1 MNGKDLFLGL
11 KYVGEDLIDEAENQ
25 PFPSR
30 AARAETPRKSHRPLL
45 IAALIALMLLL
56 VGCGVVYVLKM
67 QDLKLGEAQVTE
79 DRWDN
84 QQHTMV
90 SQTVSQQ
97 TLTLSGLKG
106 TPNYQAAQEWY
117 EFEQTY
123 DPDHQIYF
131 KAKDKPEEFPEEYA
145 FYSPYSREM
154 VDKIEE
160 ISKKYDLQLVGTPV
174 KAQSTKTLLEYLD
187 IGSILLPDAP
197 AEATYDYASYYE
209 GGYFHTDV
217 TFRMTDG
224 TDAWPYKTMLSF
236 LYSPKGCFNNDLF
249 DLTGDDWQERN
260 YTTTSGHEVLILRSP
275 SVWSS
280 GVFCDL
286 EDATV
291 ALRVE
296 TIFQVYTDENGYQEV
311 IETPMTD
318 EQLNQILDTI
328 NFDLKPN
335 PGDPAIL
342 EGQKPSTDLVQ
353 VQNGYT
359 VEVKQVITDGTQVS
373 VTLGI
378 TAPEDVD
385 LEQYLAADRFYTGS
399 LSFDSV
405 RFNPIQS
412 FQPSGGSAN
421 YGTKA
426 DNDGKANTIDFT
438 ATIRQYVEE
447 GVAFPEGTVC
457 SLYLQDL
464 RVNAWNEELCQFDTL
479 WSMEGVWNFD
489 ITLDEGDWR
498 EIEFIKEP
506 ITTKAWTG
514 WDINGNKAFDD
525 VTITSL
531 TLRGFGGTLTSTWE
545 YGSLDLSDGRA
556 ENSPMVMLKDGT
568 EIRLRG
574 DLVPLDW
581 EEDGKLIPLDE
592 VDHLV
597 LMDGTVLYPVTE

>member
-30 AARAETPRKSHRPLL
+30 VAGAEEPRKSRRPLL

-67 QDLKLGEAQVTE
+67 QDLKLGEAQVTQ

-131 KAKDKPEEFPEEYA
+131 EAKDNPEEFPVQYA
-145 FYSPYSREM
+145 FYNPYTQDM
-154 VDKIEE
+154 VNKIEE
-160 ISKKYDLQLVGTPV
+160 ICGKYDLQLVGAPV
-174 KAQSTKTLLEYLD
+174 KAQSAKALLEYLD
-187 IGSILLPDAP
+187 IDSILLPDAP
-197 AEATYDYASYYE
+197 AEAAYDYASYYE

-224 TDAWPYKTMLSF
+224 ADAWPYKTMLSF
-236 LYSPKGCFNNDLF
+236 LYSPKDCFNNDLF
-249 DLTGDDWQERN
+249 DLTGDDWHERN
-260 YTTTSGHEVLILRSP
+260 YTTKSGHDVLILRSP
-275 SVWSS
+275 TVWASW
-280 GVFCDL
+280 VFCDL
-286 EDATV
+286 EEATV

-353 VQNGYT
+353 TQNGYT
-359 VEVKQVITDGTQVS
+359 IEVKQVFTDGQRVAI
-373 VTLGI
+373 TLGL

-385 LEQYLAADRFYTGS
+385 LEQYLNEPGLFFSRQNFEPITGDIYSGSGALDR
-399 LSFDSV
+399 
-405 RFNPIQS
+405 RE
-412 FQPSGGSAN
+412 
-421 YGTKA
+421 
-426 DNDGKANTIDFT
+426 DNDGKANT
-438 ATIRQYVEE
+438 VEFF
-447 GVAFPEGTVC
+447 GVIERNVGDGMAYPQGVTC
-457 SLYLQDL
+457 NLYLENLYAGPWGDP
-464 RVNAWNEELCQFDTL
+464 FDAPL
-479 WSMEGVWNFD
+479 FVEGVWNFN
-489 ITLDEGDWR
+489 ITMEDGDWR
-498 EIEFIKEP
+498 EIEFVREP
-506 ITTKAWTG
+506 ITTKVSTG
-514 WDINGNKAFDD
+514 WDASGNDVFED
-525 VTITSL
+525 VTLTSL
-531 TLRGFGGTLTSTWE
+531 KLRGFGGSFTSTWE
-545 YGSLDLSDGRA
+545 GGGLDLADYRGGKF
-556 ENSPMVMLKDGT
+556 PMVVLKDGT
-568 EIRLRG
+568 QIRLNG
-574 DLVPLDW
+574 SLGIYDH
-581 EEDGKLIPLDE
+581 EDQGKLIPLDD

-597 LMDGTVLYPVTE
+597 LMDGMVLYPVIE

>member
-11 KYVGEDLIDEAENQ
+11 KYVGEDLIDEAENH

-30 AARAETPRKSHRPLL
+30 AGRAETPRKSHRPLL

-67 QDLKLGEAQVTE
+67 QDLKLGEDQVTE

-106 TPNYQAAQEWY
+106 TPSYQAAQEWY

-131 KAKDKPEEFPEEYA
+131 EAKDNPEEFPEEYA

-154 VDKIEE
+154 VDKIVE
-160 ISKKYDLQLVGTPV
+160 ISKKYDLQLVGAPV
-174 KAQSTKTLLEYLD
+174 KAQSAKALLKYLD
-187 IGSILLPDAP
+187 IDSILLPDAP
-197 AEATYDYASYYE
+197 AEAAYDYASYYE

-217 TFRMTDG
+217 TFRMTNG
-224 TDAWPYKTMLSF
+224 TDAWPYQTMLSF
-236 LYSPKGCFNNDLF
+236 LYSPKDCFNNDLF

-260 YTTTSGHEVLILRSP
+260 YTTASGQEVLILRSP

-296 TIFQVYTDENGYQEV
+296 TIFQVYTDENGYPEV

-342 EGQKPSTDLVQ
+342 EGQKPSTDPVQ
-353 VQNGYT
+353 TQNGYSI
-359 VEVKQVITDGTQVS
+359 EVKQAFTDGQRVAI
-373 VTLGI
+373 TLGL
-378 TAPEDVD
+378 TAPEDVN
-385 LEQYLAADRFYTGS
+385 LEQYLNEPGLFFSRQNFEPITGDVYSGSGALDR
-399 LSFDSV
+399 
-405 RFNPIQS
+405 R
-412 FQPSGGSAN
+412 
-421 YGTKA
+421 A
-426 DNDGKANTIDFT
+426 DNDGKANT
-438 ATIRQYVEE
+438 VEFF
-447 GVAFPEGTVC
+447 GVIERNVGDGMAYPQGVTC
-457 SLYLQDL
+457 NLYLENLYAGPWGDP
-464 RVNAWNEELCQFDTL
+464 FDAPL
-479 WSMEGVWNFD
+479 FVEGVWNFD
-489 ITLDEGDWR
+489 ITMEDGDWR
-498 EIEFIKEP
+498 EIEFVREP
-506 ITTKAWTG
+506 ITTKVCTG
-514 WDINGNKAFDD
+514 WDASGNDVFED
-525 VTITSL
+525 VTLTSL
-531 TLRGFGGTLTSTWE
+531 KLRGFGGSFTSTWE
-545 YGSLDLSDGRA
+545 GGGLDLADYRGGKF
-556 ENSPMVMLKDGT
+556 PTVVLKDGT
-568 EIRLRG
+568 EIRLDG
-574 DLVPLDW
+574 GLGFYDP
-581 EEDGKLIPLDE
+581 ENQGKLIPLDD

-597 LMDGTVLYPVTE
+597 LMDGTVLYPVIE

>member
-30 AARAETPRKSHRPLL
+30 VAGAEAPRKTRRPLL

-117 EFEQTY
+117 EFEQSY
-123 DPDHQIYF
+123 DQDHQIYF
-131 KAKDKPEEFPEEYA
+131 EAKDNPEEFPEEYA

-174 KAQSTKTLLEYLD
+174 KAQSTKTLLEYMD

-260 YTTTSGHEVLILRSP
+260 YTTASGQDVLILRSP

-335 PGDPAIL
+335 PGDPNIL

-353 VQNGYT
+353 TQNGYSI
-359 VEVKQVITDGTQVS
+359 EVKQAFTDGQRVAI
-373 VTLGI
+373 TLGL
-378 TAPEDVD
+378 TAPEDVN
-385 LEQYLAADRFYTGS
+385 LEQYLNEPGLFFSRQNFEPITGDVYSGSGALDR
-399 LSFDSV
+399 
-405 RFNPIQS
+405 R
-412 FQPSGGSAN
+412 
-421 YGTKA
+421 A
-426 DNDGKANTIDFT
+426 DNDGKANT
-438 ATIRQYVEE
+438 VEFF
-447 GVAFPEGTVC
+447 GVIERNVGDGMAYPQGVTC
-457 SLYLQDL
+457 NLYLENLYAGPWGDP
-464 RVNAWNEELCQFDTL
+464 FDAPL
-479 WSMEGVWNFD
+479 FVEGVWNFN
-489 ITLDEGDWR
+489 ITMEDGDWR
-498 EIEFIKEP
+498 EIEFVREP
-506 ITTKAWTG
+506 ITTKVSTG
-514 WDINGNKAFDD
+514 WDASGNDVFED
-525 VTITSL
+525 VTLTSL
-531 TLRGFGGTLTSTWE
+531 KLRGFGGSFTSTWE
-545 YGSLDLSDGRA
+545 GGGLDLADYRGGKF
-556 ENSPMVMLKDGT
+556 PMVVLKDGT
-568 EIRLRG
+568 QIRLNG
-574 DLVPLDW
+574 SLGIYDH
-581 EEDGKLIPLDE
+581 EDQGKLIPLDD

-597 LMDGTVLYPVTE
+597 LMDGTVLYPVIE

>member
-30 AARAETPRKSHRPLL
+30 VAGAEEPRKTRRPLL

-67 QDLKLGEAQVTE
+67 QDLKLGEAQVTQ

-131 KAKDKPEEFPEEYA
+131 EAKDNPEEFPEQYA

-154 VDKIEE
+154 VEKIEE
-160 ISKKYDLQLVGTPV
+160 ISKKYDLQLVGAPV
-174 KAQSTKTLLEYLD
+174 KAQSTKALLEYLD

-224 TDAWPYKTMLSF
+224 TDAWPYQSMLSF
-236 LYSPKGCFNNDLF
+236 LYSPKDCFNNDLF
-249 DLTGDDWQERN
+249 DLTGNDWQERN
-260 YTTTSGHEVLILRSP
+260 YTTKSGHDVLILRSP
-275 SVWSS
+275 TVWVSW
-280 GVFCDL
+280 VFCDL
-286 EDATV
+286 EEATV

-335 PGDPAIL
+335 PGDPNIL
-342 EGQKPSTDLVQ
+342 DGQKPSTDLVQ
-353 VQNGYT
+353 TQNGYSI
-359 VEVKQVITDGTQVS
+359 EVKQAFTDGQRVAI
-373 VTLGI
+373 TLGL
-378 TAPEDVD
+378 TAPEDVN
-385 LEQYLAADRFYTGS
+385 LEQYLNEPGLFFSRQNFEPITGDVYSGSGALDR
-399 LSFDSV
+399 
-405 RFNPIQS
+405 R
-412 FQPSGGSAN
+412 
-421 YGTKA
+421 A
-426 DNDGKANTIDFT
+426 DNDGKANT
-438 ATIRQYVEE
+438 VEFF
-447 GVAFPEGTVC
+447 GVIERNVGDGMAYPQGVTC
-457 SLYLQDL
+457 NLYLENLYASPWGDP
-464 RVNAWNEELCQFDTL
+464 FDAPL
-479 WSMEGVWNFD
+479 FVEGVWNFD
-489 ITLDEGDWR
+489 ITMEDGDWR
-498 EIEFIKEP
+498 EIEFVQEP
-506 ITTKAWTG
+506 VTTKVCTG
-514 WDINGNKAFDD
+514 WDASGNDVFED
-525 VTITSL
+525 VTLTSL
-531 TLRGFGGTLTSTWE
+531 KLRGFGGSFTSTWE
-545 YGSLDLSDGRA
+545 GGGLDLADYRGGKF
-556 ENSPMVMLKDGT
+556 PTVVLKDGT
-568 EIRLRG
+568 EIRLDG
-574 DLVPLDW
+574 GLGFYDP
-581 EEDGKLIPLDE
+581 ENQGKLIPLDE

-597 LMDGTVLYPVTE
+597 LMDGTVLYPVIE

>member
-30 AARAETPRKSHRPLL
+30 GIEEKTHRKKPRPLL

-67 QDLKLGEAQVTE
+67 QDLKLGEAQVTQ

-131 KAKDKPEEFPEEYA
+131 EAKDNPEEFPVQYA
-145 FYSPYSREM
+145 FYNPYTQDM
-154 VDKIEE
+154 VNKIEE
-160 ISKKYDLQLVGTPV
+160 ICGKYDLQLVGAPV
-174 KAQSTKTLLEYLD
+174 KAQSAKALLEYLD
-187 IGSILLPDAP
+187 IDSILLPDAP
-197 AEATYDYASYYE
+197 AEAAYDYASYYE

-224 TDAWPYKTMLSF
+224 ADAWPYQSMLSF
-236 LYSPKGCFNNDLF
+236 LYSPKDCFNNDLF
-249 DLTGDDWQERN
+249 DLTGDDWHERN
-260 YTTTSGHEVLILRSP
+260 YTTKSGHDVLILRSP
-275 SVWSS
+275 TVWASW
-280 GVFCDL
+280 VFCDL
-286 EDATV
+286 EEATV

-335 PGDPAIL
+335 PGDPNIL
-342 EGQKPSTDLVQ
+342 EGQKSSTDLVQ
-353 VQNGYT
+353 TQNGYT
-359 VEVKQVITDGTQVS
+359 IEVKQVFTDGQRVAI
-373 VTLGI
+373 TLGL

-385 LEQYLAADRFYTGS
+385 LEQYLNEPGLFFSRQNFGPITGDIYSGSGALDR
-399 LSFDSV
+399 
-405 RFNPIQS
+405 RE
-412 FQPSGGSAN
+412 
-421 YGTKA
+421 
-426 DNDGKANTIDFT
+426 DNDGKANT
-438 ATIRQYVEE
+438 VEFF
-447 GVAFPEGTVC
+447 GVIERNVVDGMAYPQGVTC
-457 SLYLQDL
+457 NLYLENLYAGPWGDP
-464 RVNAWNEELCQFDTL
+464 FDAPL
-479 WSMEGVWNFD
+479 FVEGVWNFN
-489 ITLDEGDWR
+489 ITMEDGDWR
-498 EIEFIKEP
+498 EIEFVREP
-506 ITTKAWTG
+506 ITTKVSTG
-514 WDINGNKAFDD
+514 WDASGNDVFED
-525 VTITSL
+525 VTLTSL
-531 TLRGFGGTLTSTWE
+531 KLRGFGGSFTSTWE
-545 YGSLDLSDGRA
+545 GGGLDLADYRGGKF
-556 ENSPMVMLKDGT
+556 PTVVLKDGT
-568 EIRLRG
+568 KIRLNG
-574 DLVPLDW
+574 SLGIYDH
-581 EEDGKLIPLDE
+581 EDQGKLIPLDD

-597 LMDGTVLYPVTE
+597 LMDGTVLYPVIE

>member
-30 AARAETPRKSHRPLL
+30 VAGAEEPRKTRRPLL

-67 QDLKLGEAQVTE
+67 QDLKLGEAQVTQ

-131 KAKDKPEEFPEEYA
+131 EAKDNPEEFPVQYA
-145 FYSPYSREM
+145 FYNPYTQDM
-154 VDKIEE
+154 VNKIEE
-160 ISKKYDLQLVGTPV
+160 ICGKYDLQLVGAPV
-174 KAQSTKTLLEYLD
+174 KAQSAKALLEYLD
-187 IGSILLPDAP
+187 IDSILLPDAP
-197 AEATYDYASYYE
+197 AEAAYDYASYYE

-224 TDAWPYKTMLSF
+224 ADAWPYQSMLSF
-236 LYSPKGCFNNDLF
+236 LYSPKDCFNNDLF
-249 DLTGDDWQERN
+249 DLTGDDWHERN
-260 YTTTSGHEVLILRSP
+260 YTTKSGHDVLILRSP
-275 SVWSS
+275 TVWASW
-280 GVFCDL
+280 VFCDL
-286 EDATV
+286 EEATV

-335 PGDPAIL
+335 PGDPNIL

-353 VQNGYT
+353 TQNGYT
-359 VEVKQVITDGTQVS
+359 IEVKQVFTDGQRVAI
-373 VTLGI
+373 TLGL

-385 LEQYLAADRFYTGS
+385 LEQYLNEPGLFFSRQNFEPITGDIYSGSGALDR
-399 LSFDSV
+399 
-405 RFNPIQS
+405 R
-412 FQPSGGSAN
+412 
-421 YGTKA
+421 A
-426 DNDGKANTIDFT
+426 DNDGKANT
-438 ATIRQYVEE
+438 VEFF
-447 GVAFPEGTVC
+447 GVIERNVGDGLAYLQGVTC
-457 SLYLQDL
+457 NLYLENLYAGPWGDP
-464 RVNAWNEELCQFDTL
+464 FDAPL
-479 WSMEGVWNFD
+479 FVEGVWNFN
-489 ITLDEGDWR
+489 ITMEDGDWR
-498 EIEFIKEP
+498 EIEFVREP
-506 ITTKAWTG
+506 ITTKVSTG
-514 WDINGNKAFDD
+514 WDASGNDVFED
-525 VTITSL
+525 VTLTSL
-531 TLRGFGGTLTSTWE
+531 KLRGFGGSFTSTWE
-545 YGSLDLSDGRA
+545 GGGLDLADYRGGKF
-556 ENSPMVMLKDGT
+556 PMVVLKDGT
-568 EIRLRG
+568 QIRLNG
-574 DLVPLDW
+574 SLGIYDH
-581 EEDGKLIPLDE
+581 EDQGKLIPLDD

-597 LMDGTVLYPVTE
+597 LMDGTVLYPVIG

>member
-30 AARAETPRKSHRPLL
+30 VAGAEEPRKTRRPLL

-67 QDLKLGEAQVTE
+67 QDLKLGEAQVTQ

-131 KAKDKPEEFPEEYA
+131 EAKDNPEEFPVQYA
-145 FYSPYSREM
+145 FYNPYTQDM
-154 VDKIEE
+154 VNKIEE
-160 ISKKYDLQLVGTPV
+160 ICGKYDLQLVGAPV
-174 KAQSTKTLLEYLD
+174 KAQSAKALLEYLD
-187 IGSILLPDAP
+187 IDSILLPDAP
-197 AEATYDYASYYE
+197 AEAAYDYASYYE

-224 TDAWPYKTMLSF
+224 ADAWPYQSMLSF
-236 LYSPKGCFNNDLF
+236 LYSPKDCFNNDLF
-249 DLTGDDWQERN
+249 DLTGDDWHERN
-260 YTTTSGHEVLILRSP
+260 YTTKSGHDVLILRSP
-275 SVWSS
+275 TVWASW
-280 GVFCDL
+280 VFCDL
-286 EDATV
+286 EEATV

-335 PGDPAIL
+335 PGDPNIL
-342 EGQKPSTDLVQ
+342 DGQKPSTDLVQ
-353 VQNGYT
+353 TQNGYSI
-359 VEVKQVITDGTQVS
+359 EVKQAFTDGQRVAI
-373 VTLGI
+373 TLGM
-378 TAPEDVD
+378 TAPEDVN
-385 LEQYLAADRFYTGS
+385 LEQYLNEPGLFFSRQNFEPITGDIYSGSGALDR
-399 LSFDSV
+399 
-405 RFNPIQS
+405 RE
-412 FQPSGGSAN
+412 
-421 YGTKA
+421 
-426 DNDGKANTIDFT
+426 DNDGKANT
-438 ATIRQYVEE
+438 VEFF
-447 GVAFPEGTVC
+447 GVIERNVGDGMAYPQGVTC
-457 SLYLQDL
+457 NLYLENLYAGPWGDP
-464 RVNAWNEELCQFDTL
+464 FDAPL
-479 WSMEGVWNFD
+479 FVEGVWNFD
-489 ITLDEGDWR
+489 ITMEDGDWR
-498 EIEFIKEP
+498 EIEFVREP
-506 ITTKAWTG
+506 ITTKVSTG
-514 WDINGNKAFDD
+514 WDASGNDVFED
-525 VTITSL
+525 VTLTSL
-531 TLRGFGGTLTSTWE
+531 KLRGFGGSFTSTWE
-545 YGSLDLSDGRA
+545 GGGLDLADYRGGKF
-556 ENSPMVMLKDGT
+556 PMVVLKDGT
-568 EIRLRG
+568 QIRLNG
-574 DLVPLDW
+574 SLGIYDH
-581 EEDGKLIPLDE
+581 EDQGKLIPLDD

-597 LMDGTVLYPVTE
+597 LMDGTVLYPVIE

>member
-30 AARAETPRKSHRPLL
+30 VAGAEEPRKTRRPLL

-67 QDLKLGEAQVTE
+67 QDLKLGEAQVTQ

-131 KAKDKPEEFPEEYA
+131 EAKDNPEEFPVQYA
-145 FYSPYSREM
+145 FYNPYTQDM
-154 VDKIEE
+154 VNKIEE
-160 ISKKYDLQLVGTPV
+160 ICGKYDLQLVGAPV
-174 KAQSTKTLLEYLD
+174 KAQSAKALLEYLD
-187 IGSILLPDAP
+187 IDSILLPDAP
-197 AEATYDYASYYE
+197 AEAAYDYASYYE

-224 TDAWPYKTMLSF
+224 ADAWPYQSMLSF
-236 LYSPKGCFNNDLF
+236 LYSPKDCFNNDLF
-249 DLTGDDWQERN
+249 DLTGNDWHERN
-260 YTTTSGHEVLILRSP
+260 YTTKSGHDVLILRSP
-275 SVWSS
+275 TVWASW
-280 GVFCDL
+280 VFCDL
-286 EDATV
+286 EEATV

-311 IETPMTD
+311 IKTPMTD

-335 PGDPAIL
+335 PGDPNIL

-353 VQNGYT
+353 TQNGYSI
-359 VEVKQVITDGTQVS
+359 EVKQAFTDGQRVAI
-373 VTLGI
+373 TLGL
-378 TAPEDVD
+378 TAPEDVN
-385 LEQYLAADRFYTGS
+385 LEQYLNEPGLFFSRQNFEPITGDIYSGSGALDR
-399 LSFDSV
+399 
-405 RFNPIQS
+405 R
-412 FQPSGGSAN
+412 
-421 YGTKA
+421 A
-426 DNDGKANTIDFT
+426 DNDGKANT
-438 ATIRQYVEE
+438 VEFF
-447 GVAFPEGTVC
+447 GVIERNVGDGMAYPQGVTC
-457 SLYLQDL
+457 NLYLENLYAGPWGDP
-464 RVNAWNEELCQFDTL
+464 FDAPL
-479 WSMEGVWNFD
+479 FVEGVWNFD
-489 ITLDEGDWR
+489 ITMEDGDWR
-498 EIEFIKEP
+498 EIEFVSEP
-506 ITTKAWTG
+506 ITTKVSTG
-514 WDINGNKAFDD
+514 WDANGNDVFDD
-525 VTITSL
+525 VTLTSL
-531 TLRGFGGTLTSTWE
+531 KLRGFGGSFTSTWE
-545 YGSLDLSDGRA
+545 GGGLDLADYRSGKF
-556 ENSPMVMLKDGT
+556 PKVVLKDGT
-568 EIRLRG
+568 EIRLDG
-574 DLVPLDW
+574 GLGFYDL
-581 EEDGKLIPLDE
+581 ENQGKLIPLDE

-597 LMDGTVLYPVTE
+597 LMDGMVLYPVTA

>member
-30 AARAETPRKSHRPLL
+30 VAGAEEPRKTRRPLL

-67 QDLKLGEAQVTE
+67 QDLKLGEAQVTQ

-131 KAKDKPEEFPEEYA
+131 EAKDNPEEFPVQYA
-145 FYSPYSREM
+145 FYNPYTQDM
-154 VDKIEE
+154 VNKIEE
-160 ISKKYDLQLVGTPV
+160 ICGKYDLQLVGAPV
-174 KAQSTKTLLEYLD
+174 KAQSAKALLEYLD
-187 IGSILLPDAP
+187 IDSILLPDAP
-197 AEATYDYASYYE
+197 AEAAYDYASYYE

-224 TDAWPYKTMLSF
+224 ADAWPYQSMLSF
-236 LYSPKGCFNNDLF
+236 LYSPKDCFNNDLF
-249 DLTGDDWQERN
+249 DLTGDDWHERN
-260 YTTTSGHEVLILRSP
+260 YTTKSGHDVLILRSP
-275 SVWSS
+275 TVWASW
-280 GVFCDL
+280 VFCDL
-286 EDATV
+286 EEATV

-335 PGDPAIL
+335 PGDPNIL

-353 VQNGYT
+353 TQNGYT
-359 VEVKQVITDGTQVS
+359 IEVKQVFTDGQRVAI
-373 VTLGI
+373 TLGL

-385 LEQYLAADRFYTGS
+385 LEQYLNEPGLFFSRQNFEPITGDIYSGSGALDR
-399 LSFDSV
+399 
-405 RFNPIQS
+405 R
-412 FQPSGGSAN
+412 
-421 YGTKA
+421 A
-426 DNDGKANTIDFT
+426 DNDGKANT
-438 ATIRQYVEE
+438 VEFF
-447 GVAFPEGTVC
+447 GVIERNVGDGMAYPQGVTC
-457 SLYLQDL
+457 NLYLENLYAGPWGDP
-464 RVNAWNEELCQFDTL
+464 FDAPL
-479 WSMEGVWNFD
+479 FVEGVWNFD
-489 ITLDEGDWR
+489 ITMEDGDWR
-498 EIEFIKEP
+498 EIEFVREP
-506 ITTKAWTG
+506 ITTKVCTG
-514 WDINGNKAFDD
+514 WDASGNDVFED
-525 VTITSL
+525 VTLTSL
-531 TLRGFGGTLTSTWE
+531 KLRGFGGSFTSTWE
-545 YGSLDLSDGRA
+545 GGGLDLADYRGGKF
-556 ENSPMVMLKDGT
+556 PMVVLKDGT
-568 EIRLRG
+568 QIRLNG
-574 DLVPLDW
+574 SLWIYDH
-581 EEDGKLIPLDE
+581 EDQGKLIPLDD

-597 LMDGTVLYPVTE
+597 LMDGTVLYPVIE

>member
-30 AARAETPRKSHRPLL
+30 VAGAEEPRKTRRPLL

-67 QDLKLGEAQVTE
+67 QDLKLGEAQVTQ

-131 KAKDKPEEFPEEYA
+131 EAKDNPEEFPVQYA
-145 FYSPYSREM
+145 FYNPYTQDM
-154 VDKIEE
+154 VNKIEE
-160 ISKKYDLQLVGTPV
+160 ICGKYDLQLVGAPV
-174 KAQSTKTLLEYLD
+174 KAQSAKALLEYLD
-187 IGSILLPDAP
+187 IDSILLPDAP
-197 AEATYDYASYYE
+197 AEAAYDYASYYE

-224 TDAWPYKTMLSF
+224 ADAWPYKTMLSF

-260 YTTTSGHEVLILRSP
+260 YTTKSGHDVLILRSP

-296 TIFQVYTDENGYQEV
+296 TIFQVYTDENGYPEV
-311 IETPMTD
+311 LETPMTD

-335 PGDPAIL
+335 PGDPNIL

-353 VQNGYT
+353 TQNGYT
-359 VEVKQVITDGTQVS
+359 IEVKQVFTDGQRVAI
-373 VTLGI
+373 TLGL

-385 LEQYLAADRFYTGS
+385 LEQYLNEPGLFFSRQNFEPITGDIYSGSGALDR
-399 LSFDSV
+399 
-405 RFNPIQS
+405 RE
-412 FQPSGGSAN
+412 
-421 YGTKA
+421 
-426 DNDGKANTIDFT
+426 DNDGKANT
-438 ATIRQYVEE
+438 VEFF
-447 GVAFPEGTVC
+447 GVIERNVGDGMAYPQGVTC
-457 SLYLQDL
+457 NLYLENLYAGPWGDP
-464 RVNAWNEELCQFDTL
+464 FDAPL
-479 WSMEGVWNFD
+479 FVEGVWNFN
-489 ITLDEGDWR
+489 ITMEDGDWR
-498 EIEFIKEP
+498 EIEFVREP
-506 ITTKAWTG
+506 ITTKVSTG
-514 WDINGNKAFDD
+514 WDASGNDVFED
-525 VTITSL
+525 VTLTSL
-531 TLRGFGGTLTSTWE
+531 KLRGFGGSFTSTWE
-545 YGSLDLSDGRA
+545 GGGLDLADYRGGKF
-556 ENSPMVMLKDGT
+556 PMVVLKNGT
-568 EIRLRG
+568 QIRLDG
-574 DLVPLDW
+574 GLGFYDL
-581 EEDGKLIPLDE
+581 ENQGKLIPLDE

-597 LMDGTVLYPVTE
+597 LMDGMVLYPVIE

>member
-30 AARAETPRKSHRPLL
+30 VAGAEEPRKTRRPLL
-45 IAALIALMLLL
+45 IAALIALMLLV

-67 QDLKLGEAQVTE
+67 QDLKLGEAQVTQ

-131 KAKDKPEEFPEEYA
+131 EAKDNPEEFPVQYA
-145 FYSPYSREM
+145 FYNPYTQDM
-154 VDKIEE
+154 VNKIEE
-160 ISKKYDLQLVGTPV
+160 ICGKYDLQLVGAPV
-174 KAQSTKTLLEYLD
+174 KAQSAKALLEYLD
-187 IGSILLPDAP
+187 IDSILLPDAP
-197 AEATYDYASYYE
+197 AEAAYDYASYYE

-236 LYSPKGCFNNDLF
+236 LYSPKDCFNNDLF
-249 DLTGDDWQERN
+249 DLTGDDWHERN
-260 YTTTSGHEVLILRSP
+260 YTTKSGHDVLILRSP
-275 SVWSS
+275 TVWASW
-280 GVFCDL
+280 VFCDL
-286 EDATV
+286 EEATV

-335 PGDPAIL
+335 PGDPNIL

-353 VQNGYT
+353 TQNGYT
-359 VEVKQVITDGTQVS
+359 IEVKQVFTDGQRVAI
-373 VTLGI
+373 TLGL

-385 LEQYLAADRFYTGS
+385 LEQYLNEPGLFFSRQNFEPITGDIYSGSGALDR
-399 LSFDSV
+399 
-405 RFNPIQS
+405 R
-412 FQPSGGSAN
+412 
-421 YGTKA
+421 A
-426 DNDGKANTIDFT
+426 DNDGKANT
-438 ATIRQYVEE
+438 VEFF
-447 GVAFPEGTVC
+447 GVIERNVGDGLAYLQGVTC
-457 SLYLQDL
+457 NLYLENLYAGPWGDP
-464 RVNAWNEELCQFDTL
+464 FDAPL
-479 WSMEGVWNFD
+479 FVEGVWNFN
-489 ITLDEGDWR
+489 ITMEDGDWR
-498 EIEFIKEP
+498 EIEFVREP
-506 ITTKAWTG
+506 ITTKVSTG
-514 WDINGNKAFDD
+514 WDASGNDVFED
-525 VTITSL
+525 VTLTSL
-531 TLRGFGGTLTSTWE
+531 KLRGFGGSFTSTWE
-545 YGSLDLSDGRA
+545 GGGLDLADYRGGKF
-556 ENSPMVMLKDGT
+556 PTVVLKDGT
-568 EIRLRG
+568 QIRLNG
-574 DLVPLDW
+574 SLGIYDH
-581 EEDGKLIPLDE
+581 EDQGKLIPLDD

-597 LMDGTVLYPVTE
+597 LMDGTVLYPVIE

>member
-25 PFPSR
+25 PFPSQV
-30 AARAETPRKSHRPLL
+30 AGAEEPRKTRRPLL

-67 QDLKLGEAQVTE
+67 QDLKLGEAQVTQ

-131 KAKDKPEEFPEEYA
+131 EAKDNPEEFPVQYA
-145 FYSPYSREM
+145 FYNPYTQDM

-160 ISKKYDLQLVGTPV
+160 ICGKYDLQLVGAPV

-236 LYSPKGCFNNDLF
+236 LYSPKDCFNNDLF

-335 PGDPAIL
+335 PGDPNIL
-342 EGQKPSTDLVQ
+342 DRQKPSTDLVQ
-353 VQNGYT
+353 TQNGYSI
-359 VEVKQVITDGTQVS
+359 EVKQAFTDGQRVAI
-373 VTLGI
+373 TLGL
-378 TAPEDVD
+378 TAPEDVNV
-385 LEQYLAADRFYTGS
+385 EQYLNEPGLFFSRQNFEPITGDVYSGSGALDR
-399 LSFDSV
+399 
-405 RFNPIQS
+405 R
-412 FQPSGGSAN
+412 
-421 YGTKA
+421 A
-426 DNDGKANTIDFT
+426 DNDGKANT
-438 ATIRQYVEE
+438 VEFF
-447 GVAFPEGTVC
+447 GVIERNVGDGMAYPQGVTC
-457 SLYLQDL
+457 NLYLENLYAGPWGDP
-464 RVNAWNEELCQFDTL
+464 FDAPL
-479 WSMEGVWNFD
+479 FVEGVWNFD
-489 ITLDEGDWR
+489 ITLEDGDWR
-498 EIEFIKEP
+498 EIEFVQEP
-506 ITTKAWTG
+506 VTTKVCTG
-514 WDINGNKAFDD
+514 WDASGNDVFED
-525 VTITSL
+525 VTLTSL
-531 TLRGFGGTLTSTWE
+531 KLRGFGGSFTSTWE
-545 YGSLDLSDGRA
+545 GGGLDLADYRGGKF
-556 ENSPMVMLKDGT
+556 PTVVLKDGT
-568 EIRLRG
+568 EIRLDG
-574 DLVPLDW
+574 GLGFYDP
-581 EEDGKLIPLDE
+581 ENQGKLIPLDE

>member
-30 AARAETPRKSHRPLL
+30 VAGAEEPRKSRRPLL

-67 QDLKLGEAQVTE
+67 QDLKLGEAQVTQ

-131 KAKDKPEEFPEEYA
+131 EAKDNPEEFPVQYA
-145 FYSPYSREM
+145 FYNPYTQDM
-154 VDKIEE
+154 VNKIEE
-160 ISKKYDLQLVGTPV
+160 ICGKYDLQLVGAPV
-174 KAQSTKTLLEYLD
+174 KAQSAKALLEYLD
-187 IGSILLPDAP
+187 IDSILLPDAP
-197 AEATYDYASYYE
+197 AEAAYDYASYYE

-236 LYSPKGCFNNDLF
+236 LYSPKDCFNNDLF
-249 DLTGDDWQERN
+249 DLTGDDWHERN
-260 YTTTSGHEVLILRSP
+260 YTTKSGHDVLILRSP
-275 SVWSS
+275 TVWASW
-280 GVFCDL
+280 VFCDL
-286 EDATV
+286 EEATV

-335 PGDPAIL
+335 PGDPNIL

-353 VQNGYT
+353 TQNGYT
-359 VEVKQVITDGTQVS
+359 IEVKQVFTDGQRVAI
-373 VTLGI
+373 TLGL

-385 LEQYLAADRFYTGS
+385 LEQYLNEPGLFFSRQNFEPITGDVYSGSGALDR
-399 LSFDSV
+399 
-405 RFNPIQS
+405 R
-412 FQPSGGSAN
+412 
-421 YGTKA
+421 A
-426 DNDGKANTIDFT
+426 DNDGKANT
-438 ATIRQYVEE
+438 VEFF
-447 GVAFPEGTVC
+447 GVIERNVGDGMAYPQGVTC
-457 SLYLQDL
+457 NLYLENLYAGPWGDP
-464 RVNAWNEELCQFDTL
+464 FDAPL
-479 WSMEGVWNFD
+479 FVEGVWNFN
-489 ITLDEGDWR
+489 ITMEDGDWR
-498 EIEFIKEP
+498 EIEFVREP
-506 ITTKAWTG
+506 ITTKVSTG
-514 WDINGNKAFDD
+514 WDASGNDVFED
-525 VTITSL
+525 VTLTSL
-531 TLRGFGGTLTSTWE
+531 KLRGFGGSFTSTWE
-545 YGSLDLSDGRA
+545 GGGLDLADYRGGKF
-556 ENSPMVMLKDGT
+556 PTVVLKDGT
-568 EIRLRG
+568 QIRLNG
-574 DLVPLDW
+574 SLGIYDH
-581 EEDGKLIPLDE
+581 EDQGKLIPLDD

-597 LMDGTVLYPVTE
+597 LMDGTVLYPVIE

>member
-30 AARAETPRKSHRPLL
+30 VAGAEEPRKTRRPLL

-67 QDLKLGEAQVTE
+67 QDLKLGEAQVTQ

-131 KAKDKPEEFPEEYA
+131 EAKDNPEEFPVQYA
-145 FYSPYSREM
+145 FYNPYTQDM
-154 VDKIEE
+154 VNKIEE
-160 ISKKYDLQLVGTPV
+160 ICGKYDLQLVGAPV
-174 KAQSTKTLLEYLD
+174 KAQSAKALLEYLD
-187 IGSILLPDAP
+187 IDSILLPDAP
-197 AEATYDYASYYE
+197 AEAAYDYASYYE

-217 TFRMTDG
+217 TFRMTNG
-224 TDAWPYKTMLSF
+224 TDAWPYQTMLSF

-260 YTTTSGHEVLILRSP
+260 YTTASGQDVLILRSP

-311 IETPMTD
+311 IETPMTN

-335 PGDPAIL
+335 PGDPNIL
-342 EGQKPSTDLVQ
+342 EGQKSSTDLVQ
-353 VQNGYT
+353 TQNGYT
-359 VEVKQVITDGTQVS
+359 IEVKKAFTDGQRVAI
-373 VTLGI
+373 TLGL

-385 LEQYLAADRFYTGS
+385 LEQYLNEPGLFFSRQNFEPITGGIYSGSGALDR
-399 LSFDSV
+399 
-405 RFNPIQS
+405 R
-412 FQPSGGSAN
+412 
-421 YGTKA
+421 A
-426 DNDGKANTIDFT
+426 DNDGKANT
-438 ATIRQYVEE
+438 VEFF
-447 GVAFPEGTVC
+447 GVIERNVGDGMAYPQGVTC
-457 SLYLQDL
+457 NLYLENLYAGPWGDP
-464 RVNAWNEELCQFDTL
+464 FDAPL
-479 WSMEGVWNFD
+479 FVEGVWNFD
-489 ITLDEGDWR
+489 ITMEDGDWR
-498 EIEFIKEP
+498 EIEFVREP
-506 ITTKAWTG
+506 ITTKVSTG
-514 WDINGNKAFDD
+514 WDASGNDVFED
-525 VTITSL
+525 VTLTSL
-531 TLRGFGGTLTSTWE
+531 KLRGFGGSFTSTWE
-545 YGSLDLSDGRA
+545 GGGLDLADYRGGKF
-556 ENSPMVMLKDGT
+556 PTVVLKDGT
-568 EIRLRG
+568 QIRLNG
-574 DLVPLDW
+574 SLGIYDH
-581 EEDGKLIPLDE
+581 EDQGKLIPLDD
-592 VDHLV
+592 VGHLV
-597 LMDGTVLYPVTE
+597 LMDGTVLYPVIG

>member
-25 PFPSR
+25 LFPSR
-30 AARAETPRKSHRPLL
+30 AVRVETPRKSRRPLL

-67 QDLKLGEAQVTE
+67 QDLKLGEAQVTQ

-117 EFEQTY
+117 EFEQSY
-123 DPDHQIYF
+123 DQDHQIYF
-131 KAKDKPEEFPEEYA
+131 EAKDNPEEFPEEYA

-174 KAQSTKTLLEYLD
+174 KAQSTKALLEYLD

-353 VQNGYT
+353 TQNGYT
-359 VEVKQVITDGTQVS
+359 IEVKQVFTDGQRVAI
-373 VTLGI
+373 TLGL

-385 LEQYLAADRFYTGS
+385 LEQYLNEPGLFFSRQNFEPITGVIYSGSGALDR
-399 LSFDSV
+399 
-405 RFNPIQS
+405 RE
-412 FQPSGGSAN
+412 
-421 YGTKA
+421 
-426 DNDGKANTIDFT
+426 DNDGKANT
-438 ATIRQYVEE
+438 VEFF
-447 GVAFPEGTVC
+447 GVIERNVGDGMAYPQGVTC
-457 SLYLQDL
+457 NLYLENLYAGPWGDP
-464 RVNAWNEELCQFDTL
+464 FDAPL
-479 WSMEGVWNFD
+479 FVEGVWNFD
-489 ITLDEGDWR
+489 ITMEDGDWR
-498 EIEFIKEP
+498 EIEFVQEP
-506 ITTKAWTG
+506 ITTKVCTG
-514 WDINGNKAFDD
+514 WDASGND
-525 VTITSL
+525 VFEDVALTSL
-531 TLRGFGGTLTSTWE
+531 KLRGFGGSFTSTWE
-545 YGSLDLSDGRA
+545 GGGLDLADYRGGKF
-556 ENSPMVMLKDGT
+556 PTVVLKDGT
-568 EIRLRG
+568 EIRLDG
-574 DLVPLDW
+574 GLGFYDP
-581 EEDGKLIPLDE
+581 ENQGKLIPLDE

-597 LMDGTVLYPVTE
+597 LMDGTVLYPVAE

>member
-30 AARAETPRKSHRPLL
+30 VAGAEEPRKSRRPLL

-67 QDLKLGEAQVTE
+67 QDLKLGEAQVTQ

-131 KAKDKPEEFPEEYA
+131 EAKDNPEEFPVQYA
-145 FYSPYSREM
+145 FYNPYTQDM
-154 VDKIEE
+154 VNKIEE
-160 ISKKYDLQLVGTPV
+160 ICGKYDLQLVGAPV
-174 KAQSTKTLLEYLD
+174 KAQSAKALLEYLD
-187 IGSILLPDAP
+187 ISSILLPDAP
-197 AEATYDYASYYE
+197 AEAAYDYASYYE

-224 TDAWPYKTMLSF
+224 ADAWPYKTMLSF
-236 LYSPKGCFNNDLF
+236 LYSPKDCFNNDLF
-249 DLTGDDWQERN
+249 DLTGNDWQERN
-260 YTTTSGHEVLILRSP
+260 YTTKSGHDVLILRSP
-275 SVWSS
+275 TVWASW
-280 GVFCDL
+280 VFCDL
-286 EDATV
+286 EEATV

-335 PGDPAIL
+335 PGDPNIL

-353 VQNGYT
+353 TQNGYT
-359 VEVKQVITDGTQVS
+359 IEVKQVFTDGQRVAI
-373 VTLGI
+373 TLGL

-385 LEQYLAADRFYTGS
+385 LEQYLNEPGLFFSRQNFEPITGDIYSGSGALDR
-399 LSFDSV
+399 
-405 RFNPIQS
+405 RE
-412 FQPSGGSAN
+412 
-421 YGTKA
+421 
-426 DNDGKANTIDFT
+426 DNDGKANT
-438 ATIRQYVEE
+438 VEFF
-447 GVAFPEGTVC
+447 GVIERNVGDGLAYLQGVTC
-457 SLYLQDL
+457 NLYLENLYAGPWGDP
-464 RVNAWNEELCQFDTL
+464 FDAPL
-479 WSMEGVWNFD
+479 FVEGVWNFD
-489 ITLDEGDWR
+489 ITMEDGDWR
-498 EIEFIKEP
+498 EIEFVREP
-506 ITTKAWTG
+506 ITTKVCTG
-514 WDINGNKAFDD
+514 WDASGNDVFDD
-525 VTITSL
+525 VTLTSL
-531 TLRGFGGTLTSTWE
+531 KLRGFGGSFTSTWE
-545 YGSLDLSDGRA
+545 GGGLDLADYRGGKF
-556 ENSPMVMLKDGT
+556 PMVVLKDGT
-568 EIRLRG
+568 QIRLNG
-574 DLVPLDW
+574 SLGIYDH
-581 EEDGKLIPLDE
+581 EDQGKLIPLDD

-597 LMDGTVLYPVTE
+597 LMDGTVLYPVIE

>member
-30 AARAETPRKSHRPLL
+30 GIEEKTHRKKPRPLL

-67 QDLKLGEAQVTE
+67 QDLKLGEAQVTQ

-117 EFEQTY
+117 EFEQSY
-123 DPDHQIYF
+123 DQDHQIYF
-131 KAKDKPEEFPEEYA
+131 EAKDNPEEFPEEYA

-154 VDKIEE
+154 VDKIVE

-335 PGDPAIL
+335 PGDPNIL
-342 EGQKPSTDLVQ
+342 DGQKPSTDLVQ
-353 VQNGYT
+353 TQNGYSI
-359 VEVKQVITDGTQVS
+359 EVKQAFTDGQRVAI
-373 VTLGI
+373 TLGL
-378 TAPEDVD
+378 TAPEDVN
-385 LEQYLAADRFYTGS
+385 LEQYLNEPGLFFSRQNFEPITGDVYSGSGALDR
-399 LSFDSV
+399 
-405 RFNPIQS
+405 R
-412 FQPSGGSAN
+412 
-421 YGTKA
+421 A
-426 DNDGKANTIDFT
+426 DNDGKANT
-438 ATIRQYVEE
+438 VEFF
-447 GVAFPEGTVC
+447 GVIERNVGDGMAYPQGVTC
-457 SLYLQDL
+457 NLYLENLYASPWGDP
-464 RVNAWNEELCQFDTL
+464 FDAPL
-479 WSMEGVWNFD
+479 FVEGVWNFD
-489 ITLDEGDWR
+489 ITMEDGDWR
-498 EIEFIKEP
+498 EIEFVQEP
-506 ITTKAWTG
+506 VTTKVCTG
-514 WDINGNKAFDD
+514 WDASGNDVFED
-525 VTITSL
+525 VTLTSL
-531 TLRGFGGTLTSTWE
+531 KLRGFGGSFTSTWE
-545 YGSLDLSDGRA
+545 GGGLDLADYRGGKF
-556 ENSPMVMLKDGT
+556 PTVVLKDGT
-568 EIRLRG
+568 EIRLDG
-574 DLVPLDW
+574 GLGFYDP
-581 EEDGKLIPLDE
+581 ENQGKLIPLDE

-597 LMDGTVLYPVTE
+597 LMDGTVLYPVIE

>member
-30 AARAETPRKSHRPLL
+30 VAGAEEPRKTRRPLL

-67 QDLKLGEAQVTE
+67 QDLKLGEAQVTQ

-131 KAKDKPEEFPEEYA
+131 EAKDNPEEFPVQYA
-145 FYSPYSREM
+145 FYNPYTQDM
-154 VDKIEE
+154 VNKIEE
-160 ISKKYDLQLVGTPV
+160 ICGKYDLQLVGASV
-174 KAQSTKTLLEYLD
+174 KAQSAKALLEYLD
-187 IGSILLPDAP
+187 IDSILLPDAP
-197 AEATYDYASYYE
+197 AEAAYDYASYYE

-224 TDAWPYKTMLSF
+224 ADAWPYQSMLSF
-236 LYSPKGCFNNDLF
+236 LYSPKDCFNNDLF
-249 DLTGDDWQERN
+249 DLTGDDWHERN
-260 YTTTSGHEVLILRSP
+260 YTTKSGHDVLILRSP
-275 SVWSS
+275 TVWASW
-280 GVFCDL
+280 VFCDL
-286 EDATV
+286 EGATV

-311 IETPMTD
+311 IETPMTN

-335 PGDPAIL
+335 PGDPNIL

-353 VQNGYT
+353 TQNGYT
-359 VEVKQVITDGTQVS
+359 IEVKQVFTDGQRVAI
-373 VTLGI
+373 TLGL

-385 LEQYLAADRFYTGS
+385 LEQYLNEPGLFFSRQNFEPITGDIYSGSGALDR
-399 LSFDSV
+399 
-405 RFNPIQS
+405 RE
-412 FQPSGGSAN
+412 
-421 YGTKA
+421 
-426 DNDGKANTIDFT
+426 DNDGKANT
-438 ATIRQYVEE
+438 VEFF
-447 GVAFPEGTVC
+447 GVIERNVGDGMAYPQGVTC
-457 SLYLQDL
+457 NLYLENLYAGPWGDP
-464 RVNAWNEELCQFDTL
+464 FDAPL
-479 WSMEGVWNFD
+479 FVEGVWNFN
-489 ITLDEGDWR
+489 ITMEDGDWR
-498 EIEFIKEP
+498 EIEFVREP
-506 ITTKAWTG
+506 ITTKVSTG
-514 WDINGNKAFDD
+514 WDASGNDVFED
-525 VTITSL
+525 VTLTSL
-531 TLRGFGGTLTSTWE
+531 KLRGFGGSFTSTWE
-545 YGSLDLSDGRA
+545 GGGLDLADYRGGKF
-556 ENSPMVMLKDGT
+556 PTVVLKDGT
-568 EIRLRG
+568 QIRLNG
-574 DLVPLDW
+574 SLGIYDH
-581 EEDGKLIPLDE
+581 EDQGKLIPLDD

-597 LMDGTVLYPVTE
+597 LVDGMVLYPVIE

>member
-30 AARAETPRKSHRPLL
+30 TGRAETPRKSRRPLL

-67 QDLKLGEAQVTE
+67 QDLKLGEAQVTQ

-106 TPNYQAAQEWY
+106 TPSYQAAQEWY

-131 KAKDKPEEFPEEYA
+131 EAKDNPEEFPVQYA
-145 FYSPYSREM
+145 FYNPYTQDM
-154 VDKIEE
+154 VNKIEE
-160 ISKKYDLQLVGTPV
+160 ICGKYDLQLVGAPV
-174 KAQSTKTLLEYLD
+174 KAQSAKALLKYLD
-187 IGSILLPDAP
+187 IDSILLPDAP
-197 AEATYDYASYYE
+197 AEAAYDYASYYE

-217 TFRMTDG
+217 TFRMTNG
-224 TDAWPYKTMLSF
+224 TDAWPYQTMLSF
-236 LYSPKGCFNNDLF
+236 LYSPKDCFNNDLF

-260 YTTTSGHEVLILRSP
+260 YTTKSGHDVLILRSP
-275 SVWSS
+275 TVWSS

-335 PGDPAIL
+335 PGDPNIL

-353 VQNGYT
+353 TQIVSDIEALYEDKKLRNMALVLNG
-359 VEVKQVITDGTQVS
+359 IDPHRHG
-373 VTLGI
+373 
-378 TAPEDVD
+378 
-385 LEQYLAADRFYTGS
+385 
-399 LSFDSV
+399 
-405 RFNPIQS
+405 
-412 FQPSGGSAN
+412 
-421 YGTKA
+421 YGY
-426 DNDGKANTIDFT
+426 G
-438 ATIRQYVEE
+438 Y
-447 GVAFPEGTVC
+447 GYYG
-457 SLYLQDL
+457 Y
-464 RVNAWNEELCQFDTL
+464 
-479 WSMEGVWNFD
+479 GHY
-489 ITLDEGDWR
+489 GY
-498 EIEFIKEP
+498 
-506 ITTKAWTG
+506 G
-514 WDINGNKAFDD
+514 
-525 VTITSL
+525 
-531 TLRGFGGTLTSTWE
+531 
-545 YGSLDLSDGRA
+545 YGSKKR
-556 ENSPMVMLKDGT
+556 
-568 EIRLRG
+568 
-574 DLVPLDW
+574 
-581 EEDGKLIPLDE
+581 
-592 VDHLV
+592 
-597 LMDGTVLYPVTE
+597 

>member
-11 KYVGEDLIDEAENQ
+11 KYVGEDLINEAENQ

-30 AARAETPRKSHRPLL
+30 AVRVETPRKSRRPLL

-67 QDLKLGEAQVTE
+67 QDLKLGEDQVTQ

-131 KAKDKPEEFPEEYA
+131 EAKDNPEEFPVQYA
-145 FYSPYSREM
+145 FYNPYTQDM
-154 VDKIEE
+154 VNKIEE
-160 ISKKYDLQLVGTPV
+160 ICGKYDLQLVGAPV
-174 KAQSTKTLLEYLD
+174 KAQSAKALLEYLD
-187 IGSILLPDAP
+187 IDSILLPDAP
-197 AEATYDYASYYE
+197 AEAAYDYASYYE

-224 TDAWPYKTMLSF
+224 ADAWPYQSMLSF
-236 LYSPKGCFNNDLF
+236 LYSPKDCFNNDLF

-260 YTTTSGHEVLILRSP
+260 YTTKSGHDVLILRSP
-275 SVWSS
+275 TVWASW
-280 GVFCDL
+280 VFCDL
-286 EDATV
+286 EEATV

-311 IETPMTD
+311 IETPMTN

-335 PGDPAIL
+335 PGDPNIL
-342 EGQKPSTDLVQ
+342 EGQKSSTDLVQ
-353 VQNGYT
+353 TQNGYSI
-359 VEVKQVITDGTQVS
+359 EVKQVFTDGQRVAI
-373 VTLGI
+373 TLGL

-385 LEQYLAADRFYTGS
+385 LEQYLNEPGLFFSRQNFEPITGDIYSGSGALDR
-399 LSFDSV
+399 
-405 RFNPIQS
+405 R
-412 FQPSGGSAN
+412 
-421 YGTKA
+421 A
-426 DNDGKANTIDFT
+426 DNDGKANT
-438 ATIRQYVEE
+438 VEFF
-447 GVAFPEGTVC
+447 GVIERNVGDGLAYLQGVTC
-457 SLYLQDL
+457 NLYLENLYAGPWGDP
-464 RVNAWNEELCQFDTL
+464 FDAPL
-479 WSMEGVWNFD
+479 FVEGVWNFD
-489 ITLDEGDWR
+489 ITMEDGDWR
-498 EIEFIKEP
+498 EIEFVREP
-506 ITTKAWTG
+506 ITTKVCTG
-514 WDINGNKAFDD
+514 WDASGNDVFED
-525 VTITSL
+525 VTLTSL
-531 TLRGFGGTLTSTWE
+531 KLRGFGGSFTSTWE
-545 YGSLDLSDGRA
+545 GGGLDLADYRGGKF
-556 ENSPMVMLKDGT
+556 PMVVLKDGT
-568 EIRLRG
+568 QIRLNG
-574 DLVPLDW
+574 SLGIYDH
-581 EEDGKLIPLDE
+581 EDQGKLIPLDE

-597 LMDGTVLYPVTE
+597 LMDGMVLYPVTA

>member
-11 KYVGEDLIDEAENQ
+11 KYVGEDLIDEAENH

-30 AARAETPRKSHRPLL
+30 AGRAETPRKSHRPLL
-45 IAALIALMLLL
+45 IAALIVLMLLL

-117 EFEQTY
+117 EFEQSY
-123 DPDHQIYF
+123 DQDHQIYF
-131 KAKDKPEEFPEEYA
+131 EAKDNPEEFPEEYA

-335 PGDPAIL
+335 PGDPNIL

-353 VQNGYT
+353 VQNGYSI
-359 VEVKQVITDGTQVS
+359 EVKQAFTDGQRVAI
-373 VTLGI
+373 TLGL
-378 TAPEDVD
+378 TAPEDVN
-385 LEQYLAADRFYTGS
+385 LEQYLNEPGLFFSRQNFEPITGDVYSGSGALDR
-399 LSFDSV
+399 
-405 RFNPIQS
+405 R
-412 FQPSGGSAN
+412 
-421 YGTKA
+421 A
-426 DNDGKANTIDFT
+426 DNDGKANT
-438 ATIRQYVEE
+438 VEFF
-447 GVAFPEGTVC
+447 GVIERNVGDGMAYPQGVTC
-457 SLYLQDL
+457 NLYLENLYAGPWGDP
-464 RVNAWNEELCQFDTL
+464 FDAPL
-479 WSMEGVWNFD
+479 FVEGVWNFD
-489 ITLDEGDWR
+489 ITMEDGDWR
-498 EIEFIKEP
+498 EIEFVREP
-506 ITTKAWTG
+506 ITTKVCTG
-514 WDINGNKAFDD
+514 WDASGNDVFED
-525 VTITSL
+525 VTLTSL
-531 TLRGFGGTLTSTWE
+531 KLRGFGGSFTSTWE
-545 YGSLDLSDGRA
+545 GGGLDLADYRGGKF
-556 ENSPMVMLKDGT
+556 PTVVLKDGS
-568 EIRLRG
+568 EIRLDG
-574 DLVPLDW
+574 GLGFYDP
-581 EEDGKLIPLDE
+581 ENQGKLIPLDD

-597 LMDGTVLYPVTE
+597 LMDGTVLYPVIE

>member
-30 AARAETPRKSHRPLL
+30 VAGAEEPRKTRRPLL

-67 QDLKLGEAQVTE
+67 QDLKLGEAQVTQ

-131 KAKDKPEEFPEEYA
+131 EAKDNPEEFPVQYA
-145 FYSPYSREM
+145 FYNPYTQDM
-154 VDKIEE
+154 VNKIEE
-160 ISKKYDLQLVGTPV
+160 ICGKYDLQLVGAPV
-174 KAQSTKTLLEYLD
+174 KAQSAKALLEYLD
-187 IGSILLPDAP
+187 IDSILLPDAP
-197 AEATYDYASYYE
+197 AEAAYDYASYYE

-236 LYSPKGCFNNDLF
+236 LYSPKDCFNNDLF

-260 YTTTSGHEVLILRSP
+260 YTTTSGHDVLILRSP
-275 SVWSS
+275 TVWASW
-280 GVFCDL
+280 VFCDL
-286 EDATV
+286 EEATV

-335 PGDPAIL
+335 PGDPNIL

-353 VQNGYT
+353 TQNGYT
-359 VEVKQVITDGTQVS
+359 IEVKQVFTDGQRVAI
-373 VTLGI
+373 TLGL

-385 LEQYLAADRFYTGS
+385 LEQYLNEPGLFFSRQNFEPITGDIYSGSGALDR
-399 LSFDSV
+399 
-405 RFNPIQS
+405 R
-412 FQPSGGSAN
+412 
-421 YGTKA
+421 A
-426 DNDGKANTIDFT
+426 DNDGKANT
-438 ATIRQYVEE
+438 VEFF
-447 GVAFPEGTVC
+447 GVIERNVGDGLAYLQGVTC
-457 SLYLQDL
+457 NLYLENLYAGPWGDP
-464 RVNAWNEELCQFDTL
+464 FDAPL
-479 WSMEGVWNFD
+479 FVEGVWNFN
-489 ITLDEGDWR
+489 ITMEDGDWR
-498 EIEFIKEP
+498 EIEFVREP
-506 ITTKAWTG
+506 ITTKVSTG
-514 WDINGNKAFDD
+514 WDASGNDVFED
-525 VTITSL
+525 VTLTSL
-531 TLRGFGGTLTSTWE
+531 KLRGFGGSFTSTWE
-545 YGSLDLSDGRA
+545 GGGLDLADYRGGKF
-556 ENSPMVMLKDGT
+556 PMVVLKDGT
-568 EIRLRG
+568 QIRLNG
-574 DLVPLDW
+574 SLGIYDH
-581 EEDGKLIPLDE
+581 EDQGKLIPLDD

-597 LMDGTVLYPVTE
+597 LMDGTVLYPVIG

>member
-30 AARAETPRKSHRPLL
+30 VAGAEEPRKTRRPLL

-67 QDLKLGEAQVTE
+67 QDLKLGEAQVTQ

-131 KAKDKPEEFPEEYA
+131 EAKDNPEEFPVQYA
-145 FYSPYSREM
+145 FYNPYTQDM
-154 VDKIEE
+154 VNKIEE
-160 ISKKYDLQLVGTPV
+160 ICGKYDLQLVGAPV
-174 KAQSTKTLLEYLD
+174 KAQSAKALLEYLD
-187 IGSILLPDAP
+187 IDSILLPDAP
-197 AEATYDYASYYE
+197 AEAAYDYASYYE

-224 TDAWPYKTMLSF
+224 ADAWPYQSMLSF
-236 LYSPKGCFNNDLF
+236 LYSPKDCFNNDLF
-249 DLTGDDWQERN
+249 DLTGDDWHERN
-260 YTTTSGHEVLILRSP
+260 YTTKSGHDVLILRSP
-275 SVWSS
+275 TVWASW
-280 GVFCDL
+280 VFCDL
-286 EDATV
+286 EEATV

-335 PGDPAIL
+335 PGDPNIL
-342 EGQKPSTDLVQ
+342 EGQKSSTDLVQ
-353 VQNGYT
+353 TQNGYT
-359 VEVKQVITDGTQVS
+359 IEVKKAFTDGQRVAI
-373 VTLGI
+373 TLGL

-385 LEQYLAADRFYTGS
+385 LEQYLNEPGLFFSRQNFEPITGDIYSGSGALDR
-399 LSFDSV
+399 
-405 RFNPIQS
+405 RE
-412 FQPSGGSAN
+412 
-421 YGTKA
+421 
-426 DNDGKANTIDFT
+426 DNDGKANT
-438 ATIRQYVEE
+438 VEFF
-447 GVAFPEGTVC
+447 GVIERNVGDGMAYPQGVTC
-457 SLYLQDL
+457 NLYLENLYAGPWGDP
-464 RVNAWNEELCQFDTL
+464 FDAPL
-479 WSMEGVWNFD
+479 FVEGVWNFN
-489 ITLDEGDWR
+489 ITMEDGDWR
-498 EIEFIKEP
+498 EIEFVREP
-506 ITTKAWTG
+506 ITTKVSTG
-514 WDINGNKAFDD
+514 WDASGNDVFED
-525 VTITSL
+525 VTLTSL
-531 TLRGFGGTLTSTWE
+531 KLRGFGGSFTSTWE
-545 YGSLDLSDGRA
+545 GGGLDLADYRGGKF
-556 ENSPMVMLKDGT
+556 PMVVLKDGT
-568 EIRLRG
+568 QIRLNG
-574 DLVPLDW
+574 SLGFYDY
-581 EEDGKLIPLDE
+581 EDQGKLIPLDD

-597 LMDGTVLYPVTE
+597 LMDGTVLYPVIE

>member
-30 AARAETPRKSHRPLL
+30 TGRAETPRKSRRPLL

-67 QDLKLGEAQVTE
+67 QDLKLGEAQVTQ

-131 KAKDKPEEFPEEYA
+131 EAKDNPNDFPEQYA
-145 FYSPYSREM
+145 FYNPYSQEM
-154 VDKIEE
+154 VDKVEE
-160 ISKKYDLQLVGTPV
+160 ICNKYNLQLVGAPV
-174 KAQSTKTLLEYLD
+174 KAQITKALLEYLGID
-187 IGSILLPDAP
+187 SILLPGAP

-236 LYSPKGCFNNDLF
+236 LYSPKDCFNNDLF
-249 DLTGDDWQERN
+249 DLTGNDWQERN
-260 YTTTSGHEVLILRSP
+260 YTTKSGHEVLILRSP

-286 EDATV
+286 EDATI

-335 PGDPAIL
+335 PGDPNIL

-353 VQNGYT
+353 TQNGYSI
-359 VEVKQVITDGTQVS
+359 EVKQAFTDGQRVAI
-373 VTLGI
+373 TLGL
-378 TAPEDVD
+378 TAPEDVN
-385 LEQYLAADRFYTGS
+385 LEQYLNEPGLFFSRQNFEPITGDVYSGSGALDR
-399 LSFDSV
+399 
-405 RFNPIQS
+405 R
-412 FQPSGGSAN
+412 
-421 YGTKA
+421 A
-426 DNDGKANTIDFT
+426 DNDGKANT
-438 ATIRQYVEE
+438 VEFF
-447 GVAFPEGTVC
+447 GVIERNVGDGMAYPQGVTC
-457 SLYLQDL
+457 NLYLENLYASPWGDP
-464 RVNAWNEELCQFDTL
+464 FDAPL
-479 WSMEGVWNFD
+479 FVEGVWNFD
-489 ITLDEGDWR
+489 ITLEDGDWR
-498 EIEFIKEP
+498 EIEFVQEP
-506 ITTKAWTG
+506 VTTKVCTG
-514 WDINGNKAFDD
+514 WDASGNDVFED
-525 VTITSL
+525 VTLTSL
-531 TLRGFGGTLTSTWE
+531 KLRGFGGSFTSTWE
-545 YGSLDLSDGRA
+545 GGGLDLADYRGGKF
-556 ENSPMVMLKDGT
+556 PTVVLKDGT
-568 EIRLRG
+568 EIRLDG
-574 DLVPLDW
+574 GLGFYDP
-581 EEDGKLIPLDE
+581 ENQGKLIPLDE

-597 LMDGTVLYPVTE
+597 LMDGMVLYPVTE

>member
-30 AARAETPRKSHRPLL
+30 AVRAEAPRKRRRPLL

-84 QQHTMV
+84 EQHTLV
-90 SQTVSQQ
+90 SQTLSQQ

-106 TPNYQAAQEWY
+106 TPSYQAAQAWY

-123 DPDHQIYF
+123 DPDHNIINSIWGNV
-131 KAKDKPEEFPEEYA
+131 PEFPEQYA
-145 FYSPYSREM
+145 FYNPYSQEM

-160 ISKKYDLQLVGTPV
+160 ICSEYDLKLIGAPV
-174 KAQSTKTLLEYLD
+174 KAQSAKALLEYLD
-187 IGSILLPDAP
+187 ISSILLPDAP
-197 AEATYDYASYYE
+197 AKASLDTASYYE
-209 GGYFHTDV
+209 GGYFRADV

-224 TDAWPYKTMLSF
+224 TDIWPYQSMLSF
-236 LYSPKGCFNNDLF
+236 LYSPKDCFNNDLF

-260 YTTTSGHEVLILRSP
+260 YTTASGQDVLILRSP

-291 ALRVE
+291 ALRIE
-296 TIFQVYTDENGYQEV
+296 TIHQVGTDENGYQEV
-311 IETPMTD
+311 IETSMTD

-328 NFDLKPN
+328 NFDLKPI

-342 EGQKPSTDLVQ
+342 EGQKPSTDLTQ
-353 VQNGYT
+353 TQSGYT
-359 VEVKQVITDGTQVS
+359 VEVKQVISDGTKVS
-373 VTLGI
+373 ITLGV

-385 LEQYLAADRFYTGS
+385 LEQYLAKDNFYTGS
-399 LSFDSV
+399 LSFNSL
-405 RFNPIQS
+405 RFTTSQVPGAGAS
-412 FQPSGGSAN
+412 YRA
-421 YGTKA
+421 TA
-426 DNDGKANTIDFT
+426 DNDGKINTVNFSVDIQEY
-438 ATIRQYVEE
+438 AEE
-447 GVAFPEGTVC
+447 GVPFSKGAAC
-457 SLYLQDL
+457 NLYLQDL
-464 RVNAWNEELCQFDTL
+464 RVDAWNEELCQFDTL
-479 WSMEGVWNFD
+479 WSMDGIWNFD
-489 ITLDEGDWR
+489 ITLEDGEWR
-498 EIEFIKEP
+498 EIEFIGEP
-506 ITTKAWTG
+506 ITTKASTG
-514 WDINGNKAFDD
+514 WDMNGNDVFED
-525 VTITSL
+525 VTLTSL
-531 TLRGFGGTLTSTWE
+531 KLRGFGGSFTSTWE
-545 YGSLDLSDGRA
+545 DGGLDLADYRGGKF
-556 ENSPMVMLKDGT
+556 PTVVLKDGT
-568 EIRLRG
+568 EIQLNG
-574 DLVPLDW
+574 SLGFYDSKDY
-581 EEDGKLIPLDE
+581 GTMIPLDE

>member
-30 AARAETPRKSHRPLL
+30 VAGAEEPRKTRRPLL

-67 QDLKLGEAQVTE
+67 QDLKLGEAQVTQ

-131 KAKDKPEEFPEEYA
+131 EAKDNPEEFPVQYA
-145 FYSPYSREM
+145 FYNPYTQDM
-154 VDKIEE
+154 VNKIEE
-160 ISKKYDLQLVGTPV
+160 ICGKYDLQLVGAPV
-174 KAQSTKTLLEYLD
+174 KAQSAKALLEYLD
-187 IGSILLPDAP
+187 IDSILLPDAP
-197 AEATYDYASYYE
+197 AEAAYDYASYYE

-224 TDAWPYKTMLSF
+224 ADAWPYQSMLSF
-236 LYSPKGCFNNDLF
+236 LYSPKDCFNNDLY

-260 YTTTSGHEVLILRSP
+260 YTTKSGHDVLILRSP
-275 SVWSS
+275 TVWASW
-280 GVFCDL
+280 VFCDL
-286 EDATV
+286 EEATV

-335 PGDPAIL
+335 PGDPNIL

-353 VQNGYT
+353 TQNGYT
-359 VEVKQVITDGTQVS
+359 IEVKQVFTDGQRVAI
-373 VTLGI
+373 TLGL

-385 LEQYLAADRFYTGS
+385 LEQYLNEPGLFFSRQNFEPITGDIYSGSGALDR
-399 LSFDSV
+399 
-405 RFNPIQS
+405 RE
-412 FQPSGGSAN
+412 
-421 YGTKA
+421 
-426 DNDGKANTIDFT
+426 DNDGKANT
-438 ATIRQYVEE
+438 VEFF
-447 GVAFPEGTVC
+447 GVIERNVGDGMAYPQGVTC
-457 SLYLQDL
+457 NLYLENLYAGPWGDP
-464 RVNAWNEELCQFDTL
+464 FDAPL
-479 WSMEGVWNFD
+479 FVEGVWNFN
-489 ITLDEGDWR
+489 ITMEDGDWR
-498 EIEFIKEP
+498 EIEFVREP
-506 ITTKAWTG
+506 ITTKVSTG
-514 WDINGNKAFDD
+514 WDASGNDVFED
-525 VTITSL
+525 VTLTSL
-531 TLRGFGGTLTSTWE
+531 KLRGFGGSFTSTWE
-545 YGSLDLSDGRA
+545 GGGLDLADYRGGKF
-556 ENSPMVMLKDGT
+556 PTVVLKDGT
-568 EIRLRG
+568 KIRLNG
-574 DLVPLDW
+574 SLGIYDH
-581 EEDGKLIPLDE
+581 EDQGKLIPLDD

-597 LMDGTVLYPVTE
+597 LMDGTVLYPVIE

>member
-30 AARAETPRKSHRPLL
+30 GIEEKTHRKKPRPLL

-67 QDLKLGEAQVTE
+67 QDLKLGEAQVTQ

-117 EFEQTY
+117 EFEQSY

-131 KAKDKPEEFPEEYA
+131 EAKDNPEEFPEQYT

-154 VDKIEE
+154 VDKIVE
-160 ISKKYDLQLVGTPV
+160 ISKKYDLQLVGAPV
-174 KAQSTKTLLEYLD
+174 KAQSTKALLEYLD

-197 AEATYDYASYYE
+197 AEAAYDYASYYE

-236 LYSPKGCFNNDLF
+236 LYSPKDCFNNNLF
-249 DLTGDDWQERN
+249 DLTGNDWQERN
-260 YTTTSGHEVLILRSP
+260 YTTASGQEVLILRSP

-296 TIFQVYTDENGYQEV
+296 TIFQVYTDENGYPEV

-359 VEVKQVITDGTQVS
+359 VEVKQVISDGQKTAI
-373 VTLGI
+373 TLGL
-378 TAPEDVD
+378 TAPESID
-385 LEQYLAADRFYTGS
+385 LEQYLDGLSIRFNNQRFSPISDIQFTGS
-399 LSFDSV
+399 SGA
-405 RFNPIQS
+405 FNCR
-412 FQPSGGSAN
+412 
-421 YGTKA
+421 A
-426 DNDGKANTIDFT
+426 DNDGKANTIEFFGEID
-438 ATIRQYVEE
+438 
-447 GVAFPEGTVC
+447 GSCKDGLPFPQGASY
-457 SLYLQDL
+457 SLYLEGL
-464 RVNAWNEELCQFDTL
+464 CATAWNEELCQIDTL
-479 WSMEGVWNFD
+479 WSVDGIWNFD
-489 ITLDEGDWR
+489 ITMEDGDWR
-498 EIEFIKEP
+498 EIEFVSEP
-506 ITTKAWTG
+506 ITTKVCTG
-514 WDINGNKAFDD
+514 WDANGNDVFED
-525 VTITSL
+525 VTLTSL
-531 TLRGFGGTLTSTWE
+531 KLRGFGGSFTSTWE
-545 YGSLDLSDGRA
+545 GGGLDLADYRGGKF
-556 ENSPMVMLKDGT
+556 PTVVLKDGT
-568 EIRLRG
+568 EIRLDG
-574 DLVPLDW
+574 SLGFYDY
-581 EEDGKLIPLDE
+581 EDQGELIPLDE

-597 LMDGTVLYPVTE
+597 LMDGTVLYPVIE

>member
-30 AARAETPRKSHRPLL
+30 VAGAEEPRKTRRPLL

-67 QDLKLGEAQVTE
+67 QDLKLGEAQVTQ

-131 KAKDKPEEFPEEYA
+131 EAKDNPEEFPVQYA
-145 FYSPYSREM
+145 FYNPYTQDM
-154 VDKIEE
+154 VNKIEE
-160 ISKKYDLQLVGTPV
+160 ICGKYDLQLVGAPV
-174 KAQSTKTLLEYLD
+174 KAQSAKALLEYLD
-187 IGSILLPDAP
+187 IDSILLPDAP
-197 AEATYDYASYYE
+197 AEAAYDYASYYE

-224 TDAWPYKTMLSF
+224 ADAWPYKTMLSF
-236 LYSPKGCFNNDLF
+236 LYSPKDCFNNDLF
-249 DLTGDDWQERN
+249 DLTGDDWHERN
-260 YTTTSGHEVLILRSP
+260 YTTKSGHDVLILRSP
-275 SVWSS
+275 TVWASW
-280 GVFCDL
+280 VFCDL
-286 EDATV
+286 EEATV

-335 PGDPAIL
+335 PGDPNIL

-353 VQNGYT
+353 TQNGYSI
-359 VEVKQVITDGTQVS
+359 EVKQAFTDGQRVAI
-373 VTLGI
+373 TLGL
-378 TAPEDVD
+378 TAPEDVN
-385 LEQYLAADRFYTGS
+385 LEQYLNEPGLFFSRQNFEPITGDIYSGSGALDR
-399 LSFDSV
+399 
-405 RFNPIQS
+405 R
-412 FQPSGGSAN
+412 
-421 YGTKA
+421 A
-426 DNDGKANTIDFT
+426 DNDGKANT
-438 ATIRQYVEE
+438 VEFF
-447 GVAFPEGTVC
+447 GVIERNVGDGMAYPQGVTC
-457 SLYLQDL
+457 NLYLENLYAGPWGDP
-464 RVNAWNEELCQFDTL
+464 FDAPL
-479 WSMEGVWNFD
+479 FVEGVWNFN
-489 ITLDEGDWR
+489 ITMEDGDWR
-498 EIEFIKEP
+498 EIEFVREP
-506 ITTKAWTG
+506 ITTKVSTG
-514 WDINGNKAFDD
+514 WDASGNDVFED
-525 VTITSL
+525 VTLTSL
-531 TLRGFGGTLTSTWE
+531 KLRGFGGSFTSTWE
-545 YGSLDLSDGRA
+545 GGGLDLADYRGGKF
-556 ENSPMVMLKDGT
+556 PTVVLKDGT
-568 EIRLRG
+568 QIRLNG
-574 DLVPLDW
+574 SLGIYDH
-581 EEDGKLIPLDE
+581 EDQGKLIPLDD

-597 LMDGTVLYPVTE
+597 LMDGTVLYPVIE

>member
-30 AARAETPRKSHRPLL
+30 AVRAEAPRKRRRPLL

-67 QDLKLGEAQVTE
+67 QDLKLGEAQVTQ

-131 KAKDKPEEFPEEYA
+131 EAKDNPEEFPVQYA
-145 FYSPYSREM
+145 FYNPYTQDM
-154 VDKIEE
+154 VNKIEE
-160 ISKKYDLQLVGTPV
+160 ICGKYDLQLVGAPV
-174 KAQSTKTLLEYLD
+174 KAQSAKALLEYLD
-187 IGSILLPDAP
+187 IDSILLPDAP
-197 AEATYDYASYYE
+197 AEAAYDYASYYE

-236 LYSPKGCFNNDLF
+236 LYSPKDCFNNDLF
-249 DLTGDDWQERN
+249 DLTGDDWHERN
-260 YTTTSGHEVLILRSP
+260 YTTKSGHDVLILRSP
-275 SVWSS
+275 TVWASW
-280 GVFCDL
+280 VFCDL
-286 EDATV
+286 EEATV

-335 PGDPAIL
+335 PGDPNIL

-353 VQNGYT
+353 TQNGYT
-359 VEVKQVITDGTQVS
+359 IEVKQVFTDGQRVAI
-373 VTLGI
+373 TLGL

-385 LEQYLAADRFYTGS
+385 LEQYLNEPGLFFSRQNFEPITGDIYSGSGALDR
-399 LSFDSV
+399 
-405 RFNPIQS
+405 R
-412 FQPSGGSAN
+412 
-421 YGTKA
+421 A
-426 DNDGKANTIDFT
+426 DNDGKANT
-438 ATIRQYVEE
+438 VEFF
-447 GVAFPEGTVC
+447 GVIERNVGDGMAYPQGVTC
-457 SLYLQDL
+457 NLYLENLYAGPWGDP
-464 RVNAWNEELCQFDTL
+464 FDAPL
-479 WSMEGVWNFD
+479 FVEGVWNFD
-489 ITLDEGDWR
+489 ITMEDGDWR
-498 EIEFIKEP
+498 EIEFVREP
-506 ITTKAWTG
+506 ITTKVSTG
-514 WDINGNKAFDD
+514 WDASGNDVFED
-525 VTITSL
+525 VTLTSL
-531 TLRGFGGTLTSTWE
+531 KLRGFGGSFTSTWE
-545 YGSLDLSDGRA
+545 GGGLDLADYRGGKF
-556 ENSPMVMLKDGT
+556 PTVVLKDGT
-568 EIRLRG
+568 QIRLNG
-574 DLVPLDW
+574 SLGIYDH
-581 EEDGKLIPLDE
+581 EDQGKLIPLDD

-597 LMDGTVLYPVTE
+597 LMDGTVLYPVIE